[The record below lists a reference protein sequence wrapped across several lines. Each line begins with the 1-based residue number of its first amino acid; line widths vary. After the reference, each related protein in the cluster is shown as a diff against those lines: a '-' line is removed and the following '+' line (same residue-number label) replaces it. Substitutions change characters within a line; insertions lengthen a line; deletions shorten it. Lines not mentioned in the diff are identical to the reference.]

1 MEEKSLLHK
10 SIKEKHPELS
20 ECIDTLNQYEIKLV
34 CKTLQTLY
42 AEHSLYPFTTPHT
55 IEDEWDRKDILY
67 YIQLLETSKDEYG
80 LSNTIEMTV
89 MAIITT
95 VIVQRGLLA

>member
-1 MEEKSLLHK
+1 MEEKSLHK
-10 SIKEKHPELS
+10 SIKEKLPELS

-42 AEHSLYPFTTPHT
+42 ADHSLYPFTTQHT
-55 IEDEWDRKDILY
+55 IEDEWDCNDILC
-67 YIQLLETSKDEYG
+67 YIQLLETNNDEYN
-80 LSNTIEMTV
+80 LSNTIEMSV